1 VAVAGHS
8 MEPALREGDWL
19 VVLPARRPRRGD
31 VVVVR
36 DPGDERRFLVKRIS
50 SVDGDSVVV
59 TGDHAGH
66 SRDSREFGAVP
77 RASVVGRAAFR
88 YAPLGRIG
96 PV

>member
-1 VAVAGHS
+1 

-36 DPGDERRFLVKRIS
+36 DPGDERRLLVKRVS
-50 SVDGDSVVV
+50 SIDGDSVVI

-66 SRDSREFGAVP
+66 SRDSGEFGAVSLS
-77 RASVVGRAAFR
+77 RVVGRAAFR